1 MNAVVCIF
9 LKGVQRRKKEGVQ
22 GHNVSARDVPLG
34 RMSPFKIGW
43 NCPSPLHWRPW
54 AQSPSLAGSVV
65 VVVVADAAAG
75 QLFADHAD
83 RLPHQAVNWHVSVGR
98 PWFADPLRN
107 SPAV

>member
-1 MNAVVCIF
+1 MFLAGLDRRVLNISDYRQADAVV
-9 LKGVQRRKKEGVQ
+9 
-22 GHNVSARDVPLG
+22 
-34 RMSPFKIGW
+34 
-43 NCPSPLHWRPW
+43 
-54 AQSPSLAGSVV
+54 VV